1 MGRADAR
8 ARRALADAEPAVYWT
23 SRTEPPAP
31 AEPLPRSSK
40 ADLAVV
46 GGGLTGLWAAVL
58 AKLRDPGREVVL
70 LEKYRIGGGGS
81 ARSGGFLSESLT
93 HGLAHGAWLWPEE
106 IGTLVALGRRNLAA
120 VEEFVAAEGIDA
132 GLRMCG
138 KTSVATEPH
147 QVGELSDELSLYREH
162 GFEAVFQGA
171 GGVRADIASPTYR
184 AGLRLPGAGGL
195 VDPARLTWGLAR
207 SASRLGVAVH
217 EDTPVRALRDR
228 GGAVDVVT
236 PHGTVRAAGAV
247 VATNAFPPPLRGI
260 RRHVLPVWDHVL
272 VTEPLADEQWRSVGW
287 RDGQGVTDSHNNFH
301 YYRPTPDG
309 RILWGGSEA
318 HYYFGGR
325 TGARQARRPG
335 PYEALAAGFFD
346 TFPQLEGIAFTH
358 RWGGP
363 IDSTARFTPVFGTR
377 CSGRVAYAVG
387 YTGLGLAA
395 SRFGAGVALDLLRG
409 EETELTRP
417 AMVRQKPVRFPPEP
431 LRWPLVQYTRRAL
444 AKADA
449 RGGRRGRWLRHLDR
463 RGIGLGS

>member
-184 AGLRLPGAGGL
+184 AGLRLPGAGAWSTP
-195 VDPARLTWGLAR
+195 PA
-207 SASRLGVAVH
+207 
-217 EDTPVRALRDR
+217 
-228 GGAVDVVT
+228 
-236 PHGTVRAAGAV
+236 
-247 VATNAFPPPLRGI
+247 
-260 RRHVLPVWDHVL
+260 
-272 VTEPLADEQWRSVGW
+272 
-287 RDGQGVTDSHNNFH
+287 
-301 YYRPTPDG
+301 
-309 RILWGGSEA
+309 
-318 HYYFGGR
+318 
-325 TGARQARRPG
+325 
-335 PYEALAAGFFD
+335 
-346 TFPQLEGIAFTH
+346 
-358 RWGGP
+358 
-363 IDSTARFTPVFGTR
+363 
-377 CSGRVAYAVG
+377 
-387 YTGLGLAA
+387 
-395 SRFGAGVALDLLRG
+395 
-409 EETELTRP
+409 
-417 AMVRQKPVRFPPEP
+417 
-431 LRWPLVQYTRRAL
+431 
-444 AKADA
+444 
-449 RGGRRGRWLRHLDR
+449 
-463 RGIGLGS
+463 